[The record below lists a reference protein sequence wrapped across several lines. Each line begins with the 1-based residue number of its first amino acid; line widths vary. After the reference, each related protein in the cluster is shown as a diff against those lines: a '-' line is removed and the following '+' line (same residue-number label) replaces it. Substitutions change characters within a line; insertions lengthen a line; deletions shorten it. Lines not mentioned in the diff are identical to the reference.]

1 MSKIEYNSES
11 REWYIAS
18 GLIFGVTF
26 ICYSFLNWYIL
37 PDQAEILT
45 TIANAIH
52 LSFALLFLSSV
63 FLAIQG
69 YRFRNGKA
77 LLLRKDGEEILFDLE
92 KLFIEADLS
101 VKELSCINVNSLG
114 LWRPVGRLVLSEG
127 EIEVKEIWFYVYYYR
142 TQIAFRDKVPDEII
156 EKFISNLA

>member
-92 KLFIEADLS
+92 KLFIDADLS

-142 TQIAFRDKVPDEII
+142 TQIAFRDKVPDDII

>member
-37 PDQAEILT
+37 PDQAETLP

-52 LSFALLFLSSV
+52 LSFVLLFLSSV

-77 LLLRKDGEEILFDLE
+77 LLIHKDGEEIIFDLE
-92 KLFIEADLS
+92 KLFIDADLS
-101 VKELSCINVNSLG
+101 VKEISCVNANSLG
-114 LWRPVGRLVLSEG
+114 LWRSVGRLSLSEG

-142 TQIAFRDKVPDEII
+142 TQLAFRDKVPNEII
-156 EKFISNLA
+156 EKYISNLV

>member
-37 PDQAEILT
+37 PDQAETLP

-52 LSFALLFLSSV
+52 LSFVLLFLSSA

-101 VKELSCINVNSLG
+101 VKELPCINVNSLG

>member
-37 PDQAEILT
+37 PDQAETLP

-52 LSFALLFLSSV
+52 LSFVLLFLSSA

-77 LLLRKDGEEILFDLE
+77 FLLRKDGEEIMFDLE
-92 KLFIEADLS
+92 KLFIDADLS
-101 VKELSCINVNSLG
+101 VKGLSCINANSLG
-114 LWRPVGRLVLSEG
+114 LWRPVGRLSLSEG
-127 EIEVKEIWFYVYYYR
+127 EIEVKEIWLYVYYYR
-142 TQIAFRDKVPDEII
+142 TQVAFRGKVQNEII
-156 EKFISNLA
+156 EKYVSNLV

>member
-92 KLFIEADLS
+92 KLFIDADLS

>member
-92 KLFIEADLS
+92 KLFLESDLP
-101 VKELSCINVNSLG
+101 VKETFCLGTGSMG
-114 LWRPVGRLVLSEG
+114 LWRPIGRLSLKEG
-127 EIEVKEIWFYVYYYR
+127 EIEIKEIWFYMYFYR
-142 TQIAFRDKVPDEII
+142 TQIALRGTVPQKLVD
-156 EKFISNLA
+156 KFISNLD

>member
-37 PDQAEILT
+37 ADQAEILP

-77 LLLRKDGEEILFDLE
+77 LLIRKDGEEIMFDLE
-92 KLFIEADLS
+92 KLFIDADLS
-101 VKELSCINVNSLG
+101 VKEVSCINANSLG
-114 LWRPVGRLVLSEG
+114 LWRPVGRLLLSEG
-127 EIEVKEIWFYVYYYR
+127 EIEVKEIWLYVYYYR
-142 TQIAFRDKVPDEII
+142 TQVSFRDKVPKEII
-156 EKFISNLA
+156 EKFVSNLV

>member
-37 PDQAEILT
+37 PDQADTLP

-52 LSFALLFLSSV
+52 LSFVLLFLSSV

-77 LLLRKDGEEILFDLE
+77 LLLRKDGEEIMFDLE
-92 KLFIEADLS
+92 KLFIDADLS
-101 VKELSCINVNSLG
+101 VKEVSCINANSLG
-114 LWRPVGRLVLSEG
+114 LWRPIGRLSLSEG
-127 EIEVKEIWFYVYYYR
+127 EIEVKEIWFYFYYYR
-142 TQIAFRDKVPDEII
+142 TQVAFRDKVPNEII
-156 EKFISNLA
+156 EKYVSNLV

>member
-37 PDQAEILT
+37 PDQADTLP

-52 LSFALLFLSSV
+52 LSFVLLFLSSV

-77 LLLRKDGEEILFDLE
+77 LLLRKDGEEIMFDLE
-92 KLFIEADLS
+92 KLFIDADLS
-101 VKELSCINVNSLG
+101 VKEVSCINANSLG
-114 LWRPVGRLVLSEG
+114 LWRPIGRLSLSEG
-127 EIEVKEIWFYVYYYR
+127 EIEVKEIWLYFYYYR
-142 TQIAFRDKVPDEII
+142 TQVAFRDKVPNEII
-156 EKFISNLA
+156 EKYVSNLV

>member
-37 PDQAEILT
+37 PDQAETLP

-52 LSFALLFLSSV
+52 LSFVLLFLSSA

-77 LLLRKDGEEILFDLE
+77 LLLRMDGEEIMFDLE
-92 KLFIEADLS
+92 KLFIDAELS
-101 VKELSCINVNSLG
+101 VKELSCINANSLG
-114 LWRPVGRLVLSEG
+114 LWRPVGRLSLSEG
-127 EIEVKEIWFYVYYYR
+127 EIEVKEIWLYVYYYR
-142 TQIAFRDKVPDEII
+142 TQVAFRDKVPNEII
-156 EKFISNLA
+156 EKYVSNLA

>member
-18 GLIFGVTF
+18 GLIFGVTS

-37 PDQAEILT
+37 PDQAETLP

-52 LSFALLFLSSV
+52 LSFVLLFLSSV

-77 LLLRKDGEEILFDLE
+77 LLLRKDGEEIMFDLE
-92 KLFIEADLS
+92 KLFIDAELS
-101 VKELSCINVNSLG
+101 VKELSCINANSLG
-114 LWRPVGRLVLSEG
+114 LWRPVGRLSLSDG
-127 EIEVKEIWFYVYYYR
+127 EIEVKEIWLYFYYYR
-142 TQIAFRDKVPDEII
+142 TQVAFRDKVPNEII
-156 EKFISNLA
+156 EKYVSNLV

>member
-37 PDQAEILT
+37 PDQSETLP

-92 KLFIEADLS
+92 KLFIDADLS